1 MGLPSLAGLVC
12 GRRPAGGLTGAG
24 LAPSC
29 VLIGMGLAVISVQCT
44 RTYHPVSPRV
54 THGKRVNTSFE
65 GASLQ
70 WLGAKHFEVETRV
83 ATSPGT
89 ALLDARLALLDGPP
103 CENGVLF
110 IDVYKDDVVQPE
122 GPVDI
127 AGRHRMR
134 FVFNGKDAVD
144 GPLHGAT
151 AIDLLVRSKDG
162 TSCERIP
169 LAADEPELTWE
180 LDASSAGFYVATGA
194 RLFPIETTTA
204 VGLEP
209 LWTAFLREGA
219 TFGENRLWFEVSG
232 GLDQA
237 GDFAVAVLSVGG
249 DRVLWQGERWVLAL
263 GLSYDLGVTG
273 PVDQRDAPAR
283 YGVHGPRLT
292 PSLAWSPFNLT
303 RIPGFPGGRRN
314 GYIEL
319 ELPVSGWFAV
329 QGSGAPTPPTF
340 VIVPGIGLSISYA
353 L

>member
-1 MGLPSLAGLVC
+1 MGLPSLA
-12 GRRPAGGLTGAG
+12 GAG

-29 VLIGMGLAVISVQCT
+29 VLIGMCLAVMCVQCT

-54 THGKRVNTSFE
+54 THGKRVNMSFE

-70 WLGAKHFEVETRV
+70 WLGGKHFEVETRV
-83 ATSPGT
+83 AASAGT
-89 ALLDARLALLDGPP
+89 ALLEARLAPLEGPP
-103 CENGVLF
+103 CERGVLF
-110 IDVYKDDVVQPE
+110 IDVYKDDGAQPE

-134 FVFNGKDAVD
+134 FVFNGKEAVD
-144 GPLHGAT
+144 GPLDDAT
-151 AIDLLVRSKDG
+151 AIDLLVQSKDG

-169 LAADEPELTWE
+169 LAAEEPELTWE
-180 LDASSAGFYVATGA
+180 LDASSAGFYVAAGA
-194 RLFPIETTTA
+194 RMFPLQTTTA

-219 TFGENRLWFEVSG
+219 TFGDNRLWFEVSG
-232 GLDQA
+232 GLDRT
-237 GDFAVAVLSVGG
+237 GDFTVAVMSVGG

-273 PVDQRDAPAR
+273 PVENGDTPAR

-292 PSLAWSPFNLT
+292 PSIAWSPFDLMP
-303 RIPGFPGGRRN
+303 IAGFPAGRRN

-329 QGSGAPTPPTF
+329 QGSGAPPPPTF
-340 VIVPGIGLSISYA
+340 VIVPGIGLNISYA
-353 L
+353 M